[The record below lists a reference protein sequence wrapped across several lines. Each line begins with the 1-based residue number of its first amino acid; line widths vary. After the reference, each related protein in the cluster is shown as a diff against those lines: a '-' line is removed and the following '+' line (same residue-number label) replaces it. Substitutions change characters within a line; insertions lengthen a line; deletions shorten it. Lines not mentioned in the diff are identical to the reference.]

1 MIRRQIIEAIQ
12 KDLFRN
18 KVIIVTGP
26 RQVGKTTLLR
36 ELARQ
41 TQRPTLWLNCDEP
54 DDRADLEN
62 VSSTQ
67 LRALVGAN
75 QLLFIDEAQRVSGIG
90 LTLKLLADQL
100 PDVQTIVTGSSALEL
115 AGGINEPLTGR
126 KFEYRLLPFSTK
138 ELVTETSQREEQRLL
153 EQRLIYGFYPEVVL
167 NSAEA
172 DRLLAE
178 LADSYLYKDI
188 LRLQDIRKPT
198 VLQKLLIA
206 LALQV
211 GSEVSFY
218 ELSQTVGTDPA
229 TVERYIGLLEQ
240 VFVVFQVGALSRN
253 LRNEL
258 KKSKKVFFYDNGI
271 RNAIIKNF
279 NPLSLRADVGALW
292 ENFIIAERVKANLY
306 IGKQPAYYFWRTT
319 QQQEIDWLE
328 EAGGQLKA
336 FEFKWNPKAK
346 AKFPTSFQEAYVGTE
361 MAVVS
366 PENYM
371 NWLTES

>member
-1 MIRRQIIEAIQ
+1 MVSRQIKTALQ
-12 KDLFRN
+12 QDLFQG
-18 KVIIVTGP
+18 KVIILIGP

-36 ELARQ
+36 ELADQ
-41 TQRPTLWLNCDEP
+41 AQRPVLWLNCDEP
-54 DDRADLEN
+54 DDRADLQN
-62 VSSTQ
+62 TSSSQ

-75 QLLFIDEAQRVSGIG
+75 ELVFIDEAQRVPSIG
-90 LTLKLLADQL
+90 LTLKLMADQL
-100 PDVQTIVTGSSALEL
+100 PHVQVVATGSSALEL

-126 KFEYRLLPFSTK
+126 KFEYRLLPFSTA
-138 ELVTETSQREEQRLL
+138 ELVGHTTRREEQRLL

-167 NSAEA
+167 NPASA
-172 DRLLAE
+172 DRRLAE

-188 LRLQDIRKPT
+188 LRLQDVRKPV
-198 VLQKLLIA
+198 VLQKLLVA

-218 ELSQTVGTDPA
+218 ELGQTVGTDPA

-279 NPLSLRADVGALW
+279 NPLSLRADAGALW
-292 ENFIIAERVKANLY
+292 ENFMIAERIKANSY
-306 IGKQPAYYFWRTT
+306 AGKRPAYYFWRTT

-328 EAGGQLKA
+328 EEGGRLKV

-346 AKFPTSFQEAYVGTE
+346 ARFPTSFQEAYPNSQL
-361 MAVVS
+361 AVVS

-371 NWLTES
+371 DWLIEN

>member
-1 MIRRQIIEAIQ
+1 MITRKILSSIVS
-12 KDLFRN
+12 DLDKG
-18 KVIIVTGP
+18 KVLIVTGP
-26 RQVGKTTLLR
+26 RQVGKTTILR
-36 ELARQ
+36 ELAQ
-41 TQRPTLWLNCDEP
+41 QMQRPTLWLNCDEP
-54 DDRADLEN
+54 DDRANLEK

-75 QLLFIDEAQRVSGIG
+75 QLLFIDEAQRVPDIG
-90 LTLKLLADQL
+90 LTLKLLVDQL

-115 AGGINEPLTGR
+115 AGGIHEPLTGR
-126 KFEYRLLPFSTK
+126 KFEYRLLPFSTA
-138 ELVTETSQREEQRLL
+138 ELVAETSQREERRLL

-167 NSAEA
+167 HPAEA
-172 DRLLAE
+172 ERRLAE

-188 LRLQDIRKPT
+188 LRLQDIRKPA
-198 VLQKLLIA
+198 VLQKLLVA

-240 VFVVFQVGALSRN
+240 AFVVFQVGALSRN

-258 KKSKKVFFYDNGI
+258 KKSKKIFFYDTGI

-279 NPLSLRADVGALW
+279 NPLSLRADAGALW
-292 ENFIIAERVKANLY
+292 ENFMITERIKANLY
-306 IGKQPAYYFWRTT
+306 AGKRSAYYFWRTT

-328 EAGGQLKA
+328 EERGQLRA

-346 AKFPTSFQEAYVGTE
+346 ARFPASFQEAYPNTE

-366 PENYM
+366 PDNYM
-371 NWLTES
+371 NWLI